1 MSFLHRIASVVAVEP
16 HPDDVEILCMG
27 ALLKLRAEGTA
38 VTIVCVTSGD
48 KGAGHK
54 PDMPHAEVA
63 KTRFRE
69 ASAVADAIGAR
80 FVNLGAEDEYLFDTR
95 EMRNALAA
103 EFRAAKGD
111 VVLAPSPNCYQSD
124 HTIASDIAFMA
135 AHIAAL
141 PQLDIDGQA
150 LPTAPA
156 MYYYD
161 TILGLDFEPSFFI
174 DISDVM
180 ERKKEL
186 ARMHESQMQSMKS
199 QSDWDLVEA
208 IEVVGRFRGLQ
219 SGVRYAEAY
228 RLCARYPRVKAWK
241 AFPA

>member
-1 MSFLHRIASVVAVEP
+1 MSFPHHLASVVAVEP

-27 ALLKLRAEGTA
+27 ALLKLRAQGTA
-38 VTIVCVTSGD
+38 VTIVCVTNGD

-54 PDMPHAEVA
+54 PDMPHADVA
-63 KTRFRE
+63 RTRFRE
-69 ASAVADAIGAR
+69 ASAVAEAIGAK
-80 FVNLGAEDEYLFDTR
+80 FVNLGAEDEYLFDTP
-95 EMRNALAA
+95 EIRNALAA
-103 EFRAAKGD
+103 ALRAAKAD
-111 VVLAPSPNCYQSD
+111 VVLAPAPNCYQSD
-124 HTIASDIAFMA
+124 HTIASEIALMA
-135 AHIAAL
+135 THISAL
-141 PQLDIDGQA
+141 PQLRIEGEA

-156 MYYYD
+156 TYYYD
-161 TILGLDFEPSFFI
+161 TVLGLDFEPSFFI
-174 DISDVM
+174 DVSDVM

>member
-1 MSFLHRIASVVAVEP
+1 M
-16 HPDDVEILCMG
+16 
-27 ALLKLRAEGTA
+27 TN
-38 VTIVCVTSGD
+38 GD

-54 PDMPHAEVA
+54 PDTPHAEVA

-80 FVNLGAEDEYLFDTR
+80 FVNPGAEDEYLFDTR
-95 EMRNALAA
+95 ETRNALAA
-103 EFRAAKGD
+103 LRGQGRRRS
-111 VVLAPSPNCYQSD
+111 APSPNCYQSD
-124 HTIASDIAFMA
+124 HTTTSEMAFMA
-135 AHIAAL
+135 THVAAL
-141 PQLDIDGQA
+141 PQLDIEGEA

-156 MYYYD
+156 MYHYD

-174 DISDVM
+174 DVGDVM
-180 ERKKEL
+180 ERKKDL

-208 IEVVGRFRGLQ
+208 IEVVGGFRGLQ

-228 RLCARYPRVKAWK
+228 QLRARYPRGKALK